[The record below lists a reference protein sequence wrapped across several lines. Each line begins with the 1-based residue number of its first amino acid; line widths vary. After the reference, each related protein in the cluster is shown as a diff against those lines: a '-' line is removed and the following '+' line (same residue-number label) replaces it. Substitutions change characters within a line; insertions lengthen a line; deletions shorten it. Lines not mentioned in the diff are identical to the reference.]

1 MNARHSDFCPICG
14 KRASSSPA
22 LNDCLC
28 APGHAER
35 LASTGPH
42 PARQPYP
49 IPEAPKVLPLDGWIR
64 ANLPNISAPIPE
76 DPKVLPLDGFGGRPF
91 SGQKTHDGQAMSPDA
106 ILIAEECDALKAMLL
121 EKNRAYG
128 SSALSPIRIF
138 SKADTVE
145 QIKVRLDDKLSRL
158 VRGSA
163 SGEDVVLDLLGYLI
177 LLRIATRGTP

>member
-42 PARQPYP
+42 PARQSYP
-49 IPEAPKVLPLDGWIR
+49 IPEA
-64 ANLPNISAPIPE
+64 
-76 DPKVLPLDGFGGRPF
+76 PKVLPLDGFGGRPF

>member
-1 MNARHSDFCPICG
+1 MKARHSDFCPICG

-28 APGHAER
+28 APGHAQR
-35 LASTGPH
+35 LASVTGGH
-42 PARQPYP
+42 PASQPYP
-49 IPEAPKVLPLDGWIR
+49 VAEDGGSVAPLNGP
-64 ANLPNISAPIPE
+64 
-76 DPKVLPLDGFGGRPF
+76 GRSF
-91 SGQKTHDGQAMSPDA
+91 SGRKTHDGQAMSPDA
-106 ILIAEECDALKAMLL
+106 VLIAEECDALKAMLIA
-121 EKNRAYG
+121 KNRAYG

-138 SKADTVE
+138 SKVDRVE
-145 QIKVRLDDKLSRL
+145 QIRVRIDDKLSRL

>member
-28 APGHAER
+28 APGHAQR
-35 LASTGPH
+35 LASVTGGH
-42 PARQPYP
+42 PASQPYP
-49 IPEAPKVLPLDGWIR
+49 VAESPT
-64 ANLPNISAPIPE
+64 
-76 DPKVLPLDGFGGRPF
+76 VLPLDGFGGRPF

>member
-1 MNARHSDFCPICG
+1 MKARHSDFCPTCG
-14 KRASSSPA
+14 KRASTSQA

-28 APGHAER
+28 APGHAQR
-35 LASTGPH
+35 AVSITGGH
-42 PARQPYP
+42 PASQPYP
-49 IPEAPKVLPLDGWIR
+49 VAESPAVLPLDG
-64 ANLPNISAPIPE
+64 AGDHALS
-76 DPKVLPLDGFGGRPF
+76 
-91 SGQKTHDGQAMSPDA
+91 SDA
-106 ILIAEECDALKAMLL
+106 VLIAEECDALKAMLL

-158 VRGSA
+158 VCGTA

-177 LLRIATRGTP
+177 LLRIATRGAP